1 MREIRRARES
11 SWEGELI
18 GFSEAGARHDQTLRH
33 GAVGVWRP
41 HSFAVA
47 GMTGLPYAIRPDVF
61 SGCAERVSDF

>member
-1 MREIRRARES
+1 MGRRIDRLFGGGRAPRS
-11 SWEGELI
+11 DLAPRSG
-18 GFSEAGARHDQTLRH
+18 
-33 GAVGVWRP
+33 WRLAP